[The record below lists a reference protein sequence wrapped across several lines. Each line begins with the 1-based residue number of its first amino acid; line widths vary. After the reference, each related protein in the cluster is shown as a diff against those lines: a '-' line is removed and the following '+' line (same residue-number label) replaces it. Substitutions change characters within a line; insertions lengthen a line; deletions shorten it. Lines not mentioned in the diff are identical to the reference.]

1 MLPMPLQVGS
11 ERITTLTRL
20 LTIAV
25 LAIAAVMVTAA
36 PAPAATDTSQFSVGA
51 GTLAFDTSPNVPDF
65 GVLTLNGQ
73 AQTLTG
79 QMSSWQAHDATGSG
93 SGWNITVQGD
103 SSAGKSAVFKEYCTD
118 GTSTNG
124 CNTAVTGGPGPGYVT
139 SSPKTLSA
147 DSLTLSSTSASF
159 TAIGG
164 TTGTAPTHSCG
175 TPCNVDHATTV
186 KIASAASGAGMGT
199 YQASGYTAASLALLT
214 PSTAYA
220 IGTGNKVYRV
230 DLIFTL
236 NSGP

>member
-1 MLPMPLQVGS
+1 MLPIPLQA
-11 ERITTLTRL
+11 RRDRTTTLTRL

-25 LAIAAVMVTAA
+25 LATTVLILTAA
-36 PAPAATDTSQFSVGA
+36 PSPAATDTSQFSVGA

-79 QMSSWQAHDATGSG
+79 QMSSWQAHDATGVG
-93 SGWNITVQGD
+93 LGWNITVQGD

-118 GTSTNG
+118 GTATNG
-124 CNTAVTGGPGPGYVT
+124 CSTAVSGGPGPGYVT

-147 DSLTLSSTSASF
+147 DSLTLSSTTAGF

-175 TPCNVDHATTV
+175 TPCNVDHSTTV
-186 KIASAASGAGMGT
+186 KIGSAAIGAGMGT
-199 YQASGYTAASLALLT
+199 YQASGYTATSLSLLT
-214 PSTAYA
+214 PSTVYA